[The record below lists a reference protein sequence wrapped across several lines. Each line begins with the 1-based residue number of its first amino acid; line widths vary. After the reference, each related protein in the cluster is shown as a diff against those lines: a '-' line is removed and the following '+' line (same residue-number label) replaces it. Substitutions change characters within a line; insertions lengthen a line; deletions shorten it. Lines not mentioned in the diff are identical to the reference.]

1 MCLKRLEDVES
12 TEEFIRKEV
21 KRLEEAARQV
31 HEKVNIKRNEIEIYQ
46 DKALHCKHENNLI
59 EATLENRNGELRALI
74 EKHKEN
80 EDRVKRRSN
89 H

>member
-31 HEKVNIKRNEIEIYQ
+31 HQEVSIKHNKIEMHQ
-46 DKALHCKHENNLI
+46 DKAWIANMRM
-59 EATLENRNGELRALI
+59 T
-74 EKHKEN
+74 
-80 EDRVKRRSN
+80 
-89 H
+89 